1 MSLPLNQHPHQHPHD
16 GLDRQAPIERQA
28 RIERQTG
35 IDRQTRLE
43 GAVAASTGLLLATQ
57 LPTGAWTNPRPA
69 AVSGTAGAALALHLA
84 GTGADRALAEG
95 GCAWLLRVRNP
106 DGGWGTLEGFPSDV
120 VATCMAAAALTLV
133 PRPDPGDAAAR
144 EAVAGALAWLG
155 AAGGVEAVA
164 DRTVRQLCSLVL
176 ALAGLGDAGGVS
188 RVPVELVLLPAAL
201 RRKVLSYLS
210 PPFVALALLQSRFG
224 APGPLARGALAAVR
238 PAAVR
243 LLGAVQYQEGDVGS
257 YGGDPWLTGLVVTAL
272 ASTGS
277 VASPGSVALPGS
289 GTSSG
294 SGAEPDDARL
304 VAAGLDY
311 LRATVQPDGSWCMI
325 HGMETAR
332 VEVTGPAFA
341 AAALGTAGFAD
352 DPRLVRTRTWLA
364 DCQQTAPF
372 PLYDC
377 PPGGWTWSGP
387 KGWPNVLDSLAVL
400 EVLLQGDRDAPA
412 LRRGLD
418 WLLARQDRRGS
429 WSTFVRNTLVPLDG
443 PCPYITAKALLVL
456 HEAGVPASDPRLVRG
471 LRWLLRRQDR
481 DGGFR
486 ALWHRGVVPATVAV
500 LRLLAALGRSRSPVA
515 RRALDR
521 LRAAQLPDGSWST
534 GDRGEP
540 GTVDETARAVL
551 ALAACGDGAGA
562 ERGADWL
569 LEHQRPDGSWEP
581 GRTCVYIRDHV
592 HYSDFLMAQG
602 LALSALAAVSALPAP
617 SDLSGAS
624 EVSEPVAGA
633 GTGDAR

>member
-1 MSLPLNQHPHQHPHD
+1 MSLPLNQQPHQHPHD
-16 GLDRQAPIERQA
+16 GL
-28 RIERQTG
+28 
-35 IDRQTRLE
+35 DRQTRLE

-106 DGGWGTLEGFPSDV
+106 DGGWGTLEGFPSDA

-133 PRPDPGDAAAR
+133 PRPDPGDGAAR
-144 EAVAGALAWLG
+144 EAVSGALAWLG
-155 AAGGVEAVA
+155 AAGGVEAVP

-176 ALAGLGDAGGVS
+176 ALAGLGAAGGVS

-224 APGPLARGALAAVR
+224 APGPLARGALAVAR

-277 VASPGSVALPGS
+277 VASPGSAGS
-289 GTSSG
+289 GSAAS
-294 SGAEPDDARL
+294 PDGARL

-456 HEAGVPASDPRLVRG
+456 HEAGVPANDPRLVRG

-521 LRAAQLPDGSWST
+521 LRAAQFPDGSWST

-562 ERGADWL
+562 MRGADWL

-602 LALSALAAVSALPAP
+602 LALSALSALSAVSALPAP
-617 SDLSGAS
+617 SDLSDAS
-624 EVSEPVAGA
+624 EVSEVSAPAAGA
-633 GTGDAR
+633 GKGDAR

>member
-1 MSLPLNQHPHQHPHD
+1 MSLPPNRPTHD
-16 GLDRQAPIERQA
+16 GF
-28 RIERQTG
+28 
-35 IDRQTRLE
+35 DRQTRLE
-43 GAVAASTGLLLATQ
+43 GAVAASTGMLLAAQ
-57 LPTGAWTNPRPA
+57 LPDGSWTNPRPA

-84 GTGADRALAEG
+84 GTAADRTLAAD

-106 DGGWGTLEGFPSDV
+106 DGGWGTLEGFPSDA

-133 PRPDPGDAAAR
+133 PGHGPDEDAKAR
-144 EAVAGALAWLG
+144 EAVSGALARLG
-155 AAGGVEAVA
+155 ATGGVDAIE
-164 DRTVRQLCSLVL
+164 DRTVRQLCTLVL
-176 ALAGLGDAGGVS
+176 ALAGLADATGLP
-188 RVPVELVLLPAAL
+188 RVPVELVLLPAPL
-201 RRKVLSYLS
+201 RRRLLSYLS
-210 PPFVALALLQSRFG
+210 PPFLALALLQSRFG
-224 APGPLARGALAAVR
+224 APGPLARGALAAAR
-238 PAAVR
+238 REAIR
-243 LLGAVQYQEGDVGS
+243 LLGEVQRQEGDVGS

-272 ASTGS
+272 AVSGAVPARAGTAPAPRPAG
-277 VASPGSVALPGS
+277 PGSRTPDGPGPR
-289 GTSSG
+289 T
-294 SGAEPDDARL
+294 PDGPGL

-332 VEVTGPAFA
+332 IEVTGPAFA
-341 AAALGTAGFAD
+341 AAALGTAGHTD
-352 DPRLVRTRTWLA
+352 DPRLVRTRNWLA

-377 PPGGWTWSGP
+377 PPGGWTWSGT

-412 LRRGLD
+412 LRRGLE

-456 HEAGVPASDPRLVRG
+456 TESGLPASDPRLARG
-471 LRWLLRRQDR
+471 LRWLVRRQR
-481 DGGFR
+481 PDGGFE
-486 ALWHRGVVPATVAV
+486 ALWHRGVVPATAAV
-500 LRLLAALGRSRSPVA
+500 LRLLAALGRAGSPVA
-515 RRALDR
+515 RRAVGR

-534 GDRGEP
+534 GEPDEP

-551 ALAACGDGAGA
+551 ALTACGELAPA
-562 ERGADWL
+562 LRGADWL
-569 LEHQRPDGSWEP
+569 LEQQRPDGSWEP

-602 LALSALAAVSALPAP
+602 LALSALSAL
-617 SDLSGAS
+617 SELSELSGSTAPT
-624 EVSEPVAGA
+624 EPTEPLALTEPLAPRTRAESGE
-633 GTGDAR
+633 AR

>member
-1 MSLPLNQHPHQHPHD
+1 MSLPLNQHPHD
-16 GLDRQAPIERQA
+16 GLDRPARIDRQA
-28 RIERQTG
+28 RI
-35 IDRQTRLE
+35 E

-95 GCAWLLRVRNP
+95 GCAWLLRVRNS
-106 DGGWGTLEGFPSDV
+106 DGGWGTLEGFPSDA

-133 PRPDPGDAAAR
+133 PRPDPGDGAAR

-155 AAGGVEAVA
+155 AAGGVEAIS

-176 ALAGLGDAGGVS
+176 ALAGLGGARGVS

-224 APGPLARGALAAVR
+224 APGPLARGVLAAAR

-277 VASPGSVALPGS
+277 VASSGPVASRGS
-289 GTSSG
+289 GTSSGPVVSSG
-294 SGAEPDDARL
+294 SGAEPDGARL

-456 HEAGVPASDPRLVRG
+456 HEAGVPASNPGLARG

-500 LRLLAALGRSRSPVA
+500 LRLLAALGRSGSPVA

-540 GTVDETARAVL
+540 GTADETARAVL

-562 ERGADWL
+562 ARGADWL

-602 LALSALAAVSALPAP
+602 LALSALSAVSAVAAPADP
-617 SDLSGAS
+617 SDAS
-624 EVSEPVAGA
+624 EASEASAPAAGA

>member
-1 MSLPLNQHPHQHPHD
+1 MSLPLNQHPHD
-16 GLDRQAPIERQA
+16 GLDRQA
-28 RIERQTG
+28 RI
-35 IDRQTRLE
+35 E

-133 PRPDPGDAAAR
+133 PRPDPGDGAAR

-155 AAGGVEAVA
+155 AAGGVEAVE

-176 ALAGLGDAGGVS
+176 ALAGLGGADGVS

-224 APGPLARGALAAVR
+224 APGPLARGALAVAR

-277 VASPGSVALPGS
+277 VASPGS

-294 SGAEPDDARL
+294 SATSSGSLASPGSAASSDGARL

-456 HEAGVPASDPRLVRG
+456 HEAGVPASDPGPARG
-471 LRWLLRRQDR
+471 LRWLLRRQER

-500 LRLLAALGRSRSPVA
+500 LRLLAALGRSRSPAA

-551 ALAACGDGAGA
+551 ALVACGDGAGA
-562 ERGADWL
+562 VRGADWL
-569 LEHQRPDGSWEP
+569 LEHQRLDGSWEP

-602 LALSALAAVSALPAP
+602 LALSALSAVSAVSAVSAPADP
-617 SDLSGAS
+617 SDAS
-624 EVSEPVAGA
+624 EASAPAAGA

>member
-1 MSLPLNQHPHQHPHD
+1 M
-16 GLDRQAPIERQA
+16 
-28 RIERQTG
+28 
-35 IDRQTRLE
+35 
-43 GAVAASTGLLLATQ
+43 LATQ

-84 GTGADRALAEG
+84 GTVADRALAEG

-106 DGGWGTLEGFPSDV
+106 DGGWGTLEGFPSDA

-133 PRPDPGDAAAR
+133 PRPDPGDGAAR
-144 EAVAGALAWLG
+144 AAVAGALAWLG
-155 AAGGVEAVA
+155 AAGGVEAIE

-176 ALAGLGDAGGVS
+176 ALAGLGEAGGVS

-201 RRKVLSYLS
+201 RRKLLSYLS

-224 APGPLARGALAAVR
+224 APGPLARGALAAAR

-243 LLGAVQYQEGDVGS
+243 LLGAVQYQEGNVGS
-257 YGGDPWLTGLVVTAL
+257 YGGDPWLTGLVVTGL

-277 VASPGSVALPGS
+277 VASPESVGSS
-289 GTSSG
+289 GAVGSSG
-294 SGAEPDDARL
+294 SVTSLGAVTSPDGARL

-341 AAALGTAGFAD
+341 AAALGAAGLAD

-515 RRALDR
+515 QRALDR

-551 ALAACGDGAGA
+551 ALAACGDGARA
-562 ERGADWL
+562 ARGADWL
-569 LEHQRPDGSWEP
+569 LEQQRPDGSWEP

-602 LALSALAAVSALPAP
+602 LALSALSAVSALADLSEP
-617 SDLSGAS
+617 SDVS
-624 EVSEPVAGA
+624 EVSAPAAGA